1 MGVEH
6 KLDSGVGL
14 LSLLK
19 SRIFKNPYKPNM
31 SINADEVKKICA
43 IYDWDAKGEIDMY
56 DFMDIFYA
64 LGMNIIKK
72 TAVKEPDSTGN
83 YHDYVELCK
92 LYDKNENGTILL
104 AELENILSNLGD
116 MIPKEDCQKMLEE
129 LAPKEDE
136 DGLIPYTPFLD
147 KLCGKA

>member
-19 SRIFKNPYKPNM
+19 SRIFKTPQKPNM

-56 DFMDIFYA
+56 YFMDIFYA

-72 TAVKEPDSTGN
+72 TTVKFGQYDEVVKLMQEAVKEPDSTGN

-129 LAPKEDE
+129 L
-136 DGLIPYTPFLD
+136 
-147 KLCGKA
+147 